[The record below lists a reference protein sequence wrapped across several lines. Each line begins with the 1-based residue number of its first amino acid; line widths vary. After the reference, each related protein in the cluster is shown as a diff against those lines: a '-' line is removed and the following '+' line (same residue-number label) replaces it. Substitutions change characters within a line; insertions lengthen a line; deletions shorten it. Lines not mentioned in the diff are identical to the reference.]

1 MKKFFFNAK
10 KRGSVLL
17 GTVGVAIVGATVMS
31 GYLTMSLNEYK
42 LSHRTL
48 LLQSAMNLAESGL
61 EEAMDAINQDDW
73 NGWTSVGANGYYK
86 SISGIAFSDARTAN
100 IKVYVEDYD
109 SLPILVAE
117 GRIAEPNGD
126 EVFKQVRVDMDKA
139 GGLFANGLTA
149 KNSINFNGNNIT
161 VDAYD
166 STLGVWNATLNRLDE
181 GSVASTSVD
190 NGAADIGNGDIWGY
204 LATGG
209 GAYDIGNNGSI
220 RGADT
225 PAGVDEDPDR
235 IAYDFSATLPDVDDP
250 GLTVDHTT
258 LAVGNVGD
266 SAASWSDPPT
276 VYHISSF
283 NVSGNGN
290 HINVVG
296 PTVIICDG
304 DFKMS
309 GQSELNILGTDS
321 YLELYV
327 GGDLDLTGQGVM
339 NQPMNP
345 EGFQVW
351 GTAATGSSQSI
362 KVAGNGDFAGIVY
375 APNADVE
382 IKGNGNVS
390 GAAVG
395 EDITLTGNAAFH
407 YDVNLKNRQDGGA
420 MSIGRWRELRSVSE
434 RVNFNDR
441 DALAAAISPL

>member
-1 MKKFFFNAK
+1 MKKSLFSK

-17 GTVGVAIVGATVMS
+17 GAVGIAIVGATVIS
-31 GYLTMSLNEYK
+31 GYLSMSLTEYK

-48 LLQSAMNLAESGL
+48 LMQSAMNLAESGL
-61 EEAMDAINQDDW
+61 EEAMDAINLDDW
-73 NGWTSVGANGYYK
+73 TGWTAVGTDGYYK
-86 SISGIAFSDARTAN
+86 SISGIAFSDSHTAD

-109 SLPILVAE
+109 SLPIMVAE

-149 KNSINFNGNNIT
+149 KDSINFNGNNVS

-166 STLGVWNATLNRLDE
+166 STLGLWNATLNRLDE

-209 GAYDIGNNGSI
+209 GAYDIGNNGSV

-235 IAYDFSATLPDVDDP
+235 IAYDFSATLPDVDAP
-250 GLTVDHTT
+250 GLTVDYTT
-258 LAVGNVGD
+258 LAAGNVGD
-266 SAASWSDPPT
+266 SAAAWSDDPV
-276 VYHISSF
+276 VYHVSSF
-283 NVSGNGN
+283 SMNGHN
-290 HINVVG
+290 HVNVVG

-304 DFKMS
+304 NFSMS
-309 GQSELNILGTDS
+309 GQSELNIIGTDS

-327 GGDLDLTGQGVM
+327 GGDLDLTGQGVL

-351 GTAATGSSQSI
+351 GTAAAGSSQTV
-362 KVAGNGDFAGIVY
+362 KVAGNGDFAGIIY
-375 APNADVE
+375 APNGDVE

-407 YDVNLKNRQDGGA
+407 YDVNLANRQDGGA
-420 MSIGRWRELRSVSE
+420 MSIGRWRELRGASE
-434 RVNFNDR
+434 HLDFTSTA
-441 DALAAAISPL
+441 ALASSIAPL